1 MPHEITV
8 TTDGLFRIVCDDRGY
23 GLFVGGKPLWE
34 MVGGASDTC
43 GGWFSLVDEPLRPR
57 TPDEI
62 NERLGRGVD
71 AVDGALVESIVP
83 LLPRGRYTVGL
94 LRAAPIRQCDADNW
108 YRCRCVEREIRHRLP
123 PDPDDAVDPA
133 AVRTFLERYQ
143 ESEDILPHLP
153 IESIDWKRVGWYREA
168 LSAGSRPTAMVVS
181 LGEMRHPGGGSHT
194 VVRLSHFV
202 IDGHHKLVAAAQTGT
217 PLTLLSF
224 FAHDHS
230 LVPIDRFRTRHP
242 DEFATTI
249 LPDDRIERLWV
260 EQQIRL
266 LDGADGA

>member
-94 LRAAPIRQCDADNW
+94 LRAAPIRQRDADNW
-108 YRCRCVEREIRHRLP
+108 YRCRCVEREILR
-123 PDPDDAVDPA
+123 
-133 AVRTFLERYQ
+133 Q
-143 ESEDILPHLP
+143 KP
-153 IESIDWKRVGWYREA
+153 IAEPW
-168 LSAGSRPTAMVVS
+168 P
-181 LGEMRHPGGGSHT
+181 
-194 VVRLSHFV
+194 
-202 IDGHHKLVAAAQTGT
+202 
-217 PLTLLSF
+217 
-224 FAHDHS
+224 
-230 LVPIDRFRTRHP
+230 
-242 DEFATTI
+242 
-249 LPDDRIERLWV
+249 
-260 EQQIRL
+260 QQRRK
-266 LDGADGA
+266 G

>member
-1 MPHEITV
+1 M
-8 TTDGLFRIVCDDRGY
+8 
-23 GLFVGGKPLWE
+23 
-34 MVGGASDTC
+34 
-43 GGWFSLVDEPLRPR
+43 
-57 TPDEI
+57 
-62 NERLGRGVD
+62 
-71 AVDGALVESIVP
+71 P
-83 LLPRGRYTVGL
+83 LLPRGLHTVGI
-94 LRAAPIRQCDADNW
+94 PC
-108 YRCRCVEREIRHRLP
+108 
-123 PDPDDAVDPA
+123 
-133 AVRTFLERYQ
+133 
-143 ESEDILPHLP
+143 
-153 IESIDWKRVGWYREA
+153 
-168 LSAGSRPTAMVVS
+168 
-181 LGEMRHPGGGSHT
+181 